1 MLGEA
6 KQVLHTPEGTL
17 KENLTLTPVLDLA
30 EELYSRLKNI
40 SIEVLVEL
48 FEIGLLDV
56 CFFI

>member
-6 KQVLHTPEGTL
+6 KQILHTPEGTL

-48 FEIGLLDV
+48 FEFHLL
-56 CFFI
+56 